1 MKTSEKSALVV
12 GGGVIGL
19 ASAFRLARANFRVTL
34 FDPTPGM
41 GATRAAAGMVAA
53 SAEIAPGEEENF
65 RLQSGALGAWRAL
78 AADLGDVTGRE
89 LTLMEVGTL
98 LVGWDQSDR
107 RLVDQYV
114 DIANEFGV
122 QPRRVRR
129 DEETAMFE
137 GVTGRIN
144 DGLYIA
150 GDAWVNPDQ
159 VVDVLKE
166 ANAILGVEVVNET
179 VTDICADVDHVT
191 AVTSSTSFD
200 RPLGLIATGV
210 GALPRG
216 VESPSGNR
224 IRPIHGI
231 TVRVRGVDRSD
242 QPMIRSF
249 VRGRS
254 VYMVSRPGGYNVL
267 GATSEERSES
277 SVRVGELERLLRDVL
292 DVIPDLES
300 AAVLE
305 TRSGLRP
312 ASDDLRPFFEI
323 LGGGRWA
330 WSSGHFRHGV
340 TLAPLAASEAL
351 RFAESVS

>member
-1 MKTSEKSALVV
+1 MKRSGKSALVV

-19 ASAFRLARANFRVTL
+19 ASAFRLARADFGVTL

-53 SAEIAPGEEENF
+53 SAEITPGEEENY

-78 AADLGDVTGRE
+78 AVELSDVTGRE

-107 RLVDQYV
+107 RLVDQYI

-122 QPRRVRR
+122 QPRRVGR
-129 DEETAMFE
+129 DEEPAMFE
-137 GVTGRIN
+137 GVSGRIN
-144 DGLYIA
+144 DGLYLA

-159 VVDVLKE
+159 VVDVLRE
-166 ANAILGVEVVNET
+166 ANGILGVDVVNET
-179 VTDICADVDHVT
+179 VTEIGSDGDGVR
-191 AVTSSTSFD
+191 AVTSSASFD
-200 RPLGLIATGV
+200 RSLGLVATGV

-216 VESPSGNR
+216 VESPSGIR
-224 IRPIHGI
+224 VRPIHGI
-231 TVRVRGVDRSD
+231 TVRVSGVDRSD
-242 QPMIRSF
+242 QPMIRSY

-277 SVRVGELERLLRDVL
+277 TVQVGELERLLRDVL
-292 DVIPDLES
+292 DVMPDLDG

-323 LGGGRWA
+323 LAGGRWA

-340 TLAPLAASEAL
+340 TLAPLAAREAL